1 VTRRHVALLLTAFLL
16 LGATGVG
23 VRSAV
28 VPPSAE
34 RLGEVVTVLAAPD
47 MEGRRTG
54 TAGGDRAARR
64 IADWLA
70 AAGLRPVGDRGSF
83 LQSFVL
89 ETSARVLPTSS
100 LDLVTPARRRLE
112 LARDWTPHGGSLA
125 GDVTGD
131 VVFVGYGATLPDAGY
146 DDFAGVD
153 VRGKIALALDG
164 APAHL
169 TGTGAGRLDKLVAAK
184 RHGAAALLLVSS
196 ELPPPGNTAVRV
208 GLLSGTLTRAAADV
222 VLAASG
228 RTLAAATTALEDA
241 RAPASFPTGAR
252 AHVRVDLGSDEIR
265 GANVI
270 GVLPGADPALAD
282 EAVVIGAHYDHLGL
296 VDGVMYPGADDN
308 ASGATTVVGL
318 ARAFAAAGAPR
329 RTLVFALFG
338 AEEVGLIGSG
348 HYVANPVVP
357 LARTVAMVN
366 FDMVGRLGDRRIT
379 VAGDDSGSGLRAL
392 AGEAAQKEGIT
403 INLQGSPYGPSD
415 HSKFYDAGVPVLFFH
430 TGSHDDYHRPTDTA
444 DKIDADG
451 MARVAAIAARV
462 IDRLATDSRPVY
474 AKVTPPARRR
484 GGDSGGGAFLGIAA
498 GVPRSGGDGLRL
510 SSVLP
515 GTGAA
520 RAGLREGDVI
530 VRLAGAS
537 VARLEDLRAVIRARQ
552 PGDTVSVLYLR
563 DGEPYTTSATLGT
576 RVD

>member
-1 VTRRHVALLLTAFLL
+1 
-16 LGATGVG
+16 
-23 VRSAV
+23 
-28 VPPSAE
+28 
-34 RLGEVVTVLAAPD
+34 
-47 MEGRRTG
+47 
-54 TAGGDRAARR
+54 
-64 IADWLA
+64 
-70 AAGLRPVGDRGSF
+70 
-83 LQSFVL
+83 
-89 ETSARVLPTSS
+89 
-100 LDLVTPARRRLE
+100 
-112 LARDWTPHGGSLA
+112 
-125 GDVTGD
+125 
-131 VVFVGYGATLPDAGY
+131 
-146 DDFAGVD
+146 
-153 VRGKIALALDG
+153 
-164 APAHL
+164 
-169 TGTGAGRLDKLVAAK
+169 
-184 RHGAAALLLVSS
+184 VSS

-208 GLLSGTLTRAAADV
+208 GLLSGTITHAAADV

-228 RTLAAATTALEDA
+228 RTLATATKALEDA
-241 RAPASFPTGAR
+241 RAPASFPTRAR

-270 GVLPGADPALAD
+270 GVLPGTDPALAD
-282 EAVVIGAHYDHLGL
+282 EAVVIGAHYDHLGR
-296 VDGVMYPGADDN
+296 VDRVIYPGADDN
-308 ASGATTVVGL
+308 ASGAATVVGL
-318 ARAFAAAGAPR
+318 ARAFGAAGGPG

-348 HYVANPVVP
+348 HYVTNPVVP

-379 VAGDDSGSGLRAL
+379 VAGGDSGSSLRVL

-403 INLQGSPYGPSD
+403 IDLQGSPYGPSD
-415 HSKFYDAGVPVLFFH
+415 HSKFYDAGVPILFFH

-474 AKVTPPARRR
+474 AKLTPPARRR
-484 GGDSGGGAFLGIAA
+484 GGDSGGGAFLGIASA
-498 GVPRSGGDGLRL
+498 PRSGADGLRL

-563 DGEPYTTSATLGT
+563 DGEPYMTSATLGT

>member
-1 VTRRHVALLLTAFLL
+1 VTRRHVVLLLTAFLL
-16 LGATGVG
+16 LGAAGVG
-23 VRSAV
+23 ARAAIA
-28 VPPSAE
+28 PPSAE

-47 MEGRRTG
+47 MEGRRSG

-70 AAGLRPVGDRGSF
+70 DAGLRPGGDRGSY

-89 ETSARVLPTSS
+89 ETTARVLPTSFLEVS
-100 LDLVTPARRRLE
+100 PPAQRRLE

-125 GDVTGD
+125 GEVTGD
-131 VVFVGYGATLPDAGY
+131 VVFAGYGATLPDAGY
-146 DDFAGVD
+146 DDYVGVD
-153 VRGKIALALDG
+153 VRGKIVLALDG
-164 APAHL
+164 VPPHVNGAR
-169 TGTGAGRLDKLVAAK
+169 AGRLDKLVAAK
-184 RHGAAALLLVSS
+184 RHDAAALLLVSS
-196 ELPPPGNTAVRV
+196 ELPPSGNTAVRV
-208 GLLSGTLTRAAADV
+208 GLLSGTITRAAADV
-222 VLAASG
+222 LLAASG
-228 RTLAAATTALEDA
+228 RTVAAATKALEDA
-241 RAPASFPTGAR
+241 RAPASFATGAR
-252 AHVRVDLGSDEIR
+252 AHVRVDLGADEIR

-270 GVLPGADPALAD
+270 GVLPGTDPALAD
-282 EAVVIGAHYDHLGL
+282 EAVVIGAHYDHLGR
-296 VDGVMYPGADDN
+296 VDGVIYPGADDN
-308 ASGATTVVGL
+308 ASGTATVVGL
-318 ARAFAAAGAPR
+318 ARAFAAAGGTG

-348 HYVANPVVP
+348 HYVTNPVAP

-366 FDMVGRLGDRRIT
+366 FDMVGRLGDRRIS
-379 VAGDDSGSGLRAL
+379 VSGGDSGGGLRAL

-403 INLQGSPYGPSD
+403 IDLQGSPYGPSD

-430 TGSHDDYHRPTDTA
+430 TGSHDDYHRQTDTA

-451 MARVAAIAARV
+451 MARVAAIAVRV
-462 IDRLATDSRPVY
+462 IDRLATDARPVY
-474 AKVTPPARRR
+474 AKVTAPARRR
-484 GGDSGGGAFLGIAA
+484 GGDSGGGAFLGIAGAPRA
-498 GVPRSGGDGLRL
+498 GTDGLRL

-537 VARLEDLRAVIRARQ
+537 VAGLEDLRAVIRARQ

>member
-1 VTRRHVALLLTAFLL
+1 VTRRHVLLLLTAFLL
-16 LGATGVG
+16 LGAAGVG
-23 VRSAV
+23 ARSAV
-28 VPPSAE
+28 APPSAE
-34 RLGEVVTVLAAPD
+34 RLTEIVTALAAPD
-47 MEGRRTG
+47 LEGRRSG

-70 AAGLRPVGDRGSF
+70 VAGLRPAGDRGSF

-89 ETSARVLPTSS
+89 ETSARVLATSS
-100 LDLVTPARRRLE
+100 LELVPPAERRLE

-125 GDVTGD
+125 GEVTGD
-131 VVFVGYGATLPDAGY
+131 VIFAGYGATLPDAGY
-146 DDFAGVD
+146 DDYAGLD
-153 VRGKIALALDG
+153 VRGKIVLALDG
-164 APAHL
+164 APPHL
-169 TGTGAGRLDKLVAAK
+169 TGVGLGRLDKLVAAK
-184 RHGAAALLLVSS
+184 RHGAAALLVVSS

-208 GLLSGTLTRAAADV
+208 GLLSGTITLAAADV

-228 RTLAAATTALEDA
+228 RTLAAATKALEDA
-241 RAPASFPTGAR
+241 RAPASFPTRAR
-252 AHVRVDLGSDEIR
+252 AHVRVDLGSEEIR

-270 GVLPGADPALAD
+270 GVLPGTDPALAD
-282 EAVVIGAHYDHLGL
+282 EAVVIGAHYDHLGR
-296 VDGVMYPGADDN
+296 VDGVIYPGADDN
-308 ASGATTVVGL
+308 ASGAATVVGL
-318 ARAFAAAGAPR
+318 ARAFGAAGGPG

-348 HYVANPVVP
+348 HYVTNPVVP
-357 LARTVAMVN
+357 LARTVAMIN

-379 VAGDDSGSGLRAL
+379 VAGGDSGSSLRVL

-403 INLQGSPYGPSD
+403 IDLQGSPYGPSD
-415 HSKFYDAGVPVLFFH
+415 HSKFYDAGVPILFFH

-462 IDRLATDSRPVY
+462 IDRLATDPRPVY
-474 AKVTPPARRR
+474 AKLTPPARRR
-484 GGDSGGGAFLGIAA
+484 GGDSGGGAFLGIASA
-498 GVPRSGGDGLRL
+498 PRSGADGLRL

-563 DGEPYTTSATLGT
+563 DGEPYMTSATLGT